1 MAKNV
6 QSAERVE
13 HADDSVQHQ
22 TVNFPHANYVLTPVF
37 SSRESMERAKEFLRK
52 RQQRRSFGWL

>member
-6 QSAERVE
+6 RSGKRVE
-13 HADDSVQHQ
+13 HADDNVQHQ

-37 SSRESMERAKEFLRK
+37 SSRESMERAKKFLRK
-52 RQQRRSFGWL
+52 RQQQRTFGWL

>member
-1 MAKNV
+1 MTKNV
-6 QSAERVE
+6 QSAKRVE
-13 HADDSVQHQ
+13 HADDNVQHQ

>member
-6 QSAERVE
+6 QSAKRAERV
-13 HADDSVQHQ
+13 DDNVQRQ

-52 RQQRRSFGWL
+52 RQQQRSFGWL

>member
-6 QSAERVE
+6 RSAQRAER
-13 HADDSVQHQ
+13 ADNNGQRP

-52 RQQRRSFGWL
+52 RQQQRSFGWL